1 MDALGAVSLAWE
13 VSKDL
18 YAFYRALKNCDTD
31 IRELRAQ
38 ICDLRSLSAAVSSIL
53 KRHRSLDIVPEHE
66 VLVDSALADCENAAK
81 ALKDVSDRLTVDGI
95 SSPNAVSKLKVL
107 GRRMLY
113 PFQTETIAQ
122 LTRDVEIGRSEA
134 DERRARTIVETLAH
148 PHLRRRWE
156 DVPNAPQSTFE
167 WLLDPGVPKS
177 TQTTGLL
184 SFLNSEH
191 GLVWIRGRPASGKST
206 LMKFL
211 ADTRRTDDV
220 MKEWATDHDITIA
233 SHYFWAPGS
242 TMQKSQQ
249 GMLQSLVYQLL
260 LADLTIVPAVCWK
273 RWEDRVSS
281 ASWSIEELWSCL
293 ETIVLVTSR
302 RICFL
307 IDGLDECQPESDLG
321 LLAARLKKLS
331 EDSDKVKMVV
341 SSRPW
346 PVLEQ
351 CLSGSKGYLTM
362 EDTNR
367 HAIIQALR
375 GGLEAYS
382 NCRLLLNGVRWECM
396 DSEMWF
402 RNTCP
407 IHNQSHGE
415 VHVLLHGIIDK
426 AQGNFLWVS
435 LVLDKFSPLLGLR
448 PIAALQKLV
457 NEFPSELDEYFR
469 RMIMD
474 RIHTSFLSDT
484 AMAIRIATHEN
495 RLSYFWFLNIY
506 TDEGDS
512 VLADPQFS
520 LDLPFTPFDTDDEIE
535 AMNVKARALIS
546 TCCRDILTVGTRQ
559 PSRMLD
565 GVSGD
570 ESELDRLANLAP
582 RDAFVTFTHRTVFDF
597 LRTPEMHRLLSEH
610 VPPHFEDRIVA
621 VHLELAQ
628 WKLAE
633 PGRSLSAG
641 GCGIAL
647 CEMLG
652 YGASAGDA
660 HLKLPGKLA
669 SVVEDLAISYLEL
682 TENQASSSSS
692 TSGLLADNVKRL
704 ACHLARYDLYTFVS
718 KAMKADQSG
727 TLLFQRTTPSGKSIQ
742 DPALL
747 FFALGIQSRA
757 GTHVE
762 LLRLLLQHPA
772 SIDPNALHR
781 SADEPGL
788 VSPWYAF
795 LRRIYRNTLDT
806 AGEESSYKVKM
817 REDGEEW
824 AKRGH
829 SETFA
834 DAHIQEAI
842 ALMIRHGADE
852 SILDENGLDRHDGKD
867 GELAGP
873 NVRLTSFSIAI
884 MAGFRN
890 YPHAHRST
898 LAFLSIL
905 LAIAYVAWQAVLTEE
920 NPTGQLRRSSSKDR
934 PPILLP
940 PTSLVFDQS
949 LPINQGL
956 REDVNVR
963 DASRLQERALFDG
976 LKLKNLYNKYKK
988 KGKELRCVLE
998 GTKATST
1005 PWTDYGALETWGWQL
1020 TEDDEAGDYS
1030 HVQKQC
1036 TGVDLGDLS
1045 AGTSVTWDHIETTE
1059 HTTNG
1064 KQVLYYATNAEYINV
1079 FFPAAGV
1086 IMANVNYGPGYK
1098 TSQGLGSLDPWP
1110 KDAPLPKIK
1119 QWSDIVALT
1128 WLHLTTT
1135 TGSHRPQNL
1144 RWLFRRIIR
1153 NDDTQ
1158 NVIGYVCKQK
1168 RVGQARPKGA
1178 TGPPWQA
1185 PVWPG
1190 LVVRREESGDEGD
1203 FFNALLATPN
1213 ANGVVWLL
1221 AQHREQLGWK
1231 TVKSIRVWSDL
1242 PSSVVY
1248 SPSMLLEIG
1257 DVEGEGG

>member
-31 IRELRAQ
+31 IQELRAQ

-66 VLVDSALADCENAAK
+66 VLVDSALADCENAAQ
-81 ALKDVSDRLTVDGI
+81 ALKAVSDRLTVDGI
-95 SSPNAVSKLKVL
+95 SSRNAVSKLKVL

-122 LTRDVEIGRSEA
+122 LTRDVSRCRGALHVVISLLDTNVTTSTMEEVRAMDERLVRMDEKLAGNFARLERGLLDLNSPDRKNWRFDDVLVLLDRQAEIGRSEA
-134 DERRARTIVETLAH
+134 DERRARAIVETLAH

-156 DVPNAPQSTFE
+156 DVPNAPQSTFA
-167 WLLDPGVPKS
+167 WLLDPVIPKS
-177 TQTTGLL
+177 TQTSGLL

-191 GLVWIRGRPASGKST
+191 GLFWIRGRPASGKST
-206 LMKFL
+206 FMKFL
-211 ADTRRTDDV
+211 TDTRRTDDV

-307 IDGLDECQPESDLG
+307 IDGLDECQPEIDLG
-321 LLAARLKKLS
+321 PLAARLKKLS
-331 EDSDKVKMVV
+331 DDSDKVKMVV

-351 CLSGSKGYLTM
+351 CLSVSEGYLTM

-367 HAIIQALR
+367 HAIVQALR
-375 GGLEAYS
+375 GGLEANS
-382 NCRLLLNGVRWECM
+382 NCCLLLNGVRWECM
-396 DSEMWF
+396 NSEMWL
-402 RNTCP
+402 RSTCP

-435 LVLDKFSPLLGLR
+435 LVLDKVSPLLGFR
-448 PIAALQKLV
+448 PIAALRKLV

-484 AMAIRIATHEN
+484 AMAIRIAMLEN
-495 RLSYFWFLNIY
+495 RLSYFWFLNTY
-506 TDEGDS
+506 TDEGDP

-520 LDLPFTPFDTDDEIE
+520 LDLPFTPFDKDDEIE

-570 ESELDRLANLAP
+570 EFELDRLANLAP
-582 RDAFVTFTHRTVFDF
+582 RDTFVTFTHRTVFDF

-652 YGASAGDA
+652 YGASAEDA

-669 SVVEDLAISYLEL
+669 SVVEDLAIYYLER
-682 TENQASSSSS
+682 TENQAFSSTS

-704 ACHLARYDLYTFVS
+704 VCHLARYDLYTFVF
-718 KAMKADQSG
+718 KATKADQSG
-727 TLLFQRTTPSGKSIQ
+727 TLLFHRTTPSGKPTQ
-742 DPALL
+742 DSVLL

-772 SIDPNALHR
+772 RINPNALHR

-795 LRRIYRNTLDT
+795 LRRICRNTLDL
-806 AGEESSYKVKM
+806 ADGDSSYKVAMVK
-817 REDGEEW
+817 DGEGS
-824 AKRGH
+824 ADRGH

-834 DAHIQEAI
+834 DAHIQESI
-842 ALMIRHGADE
+842 ALMIRHGADG
-852 SILDENGLDRHDGKD
+852 SVLDEFGLDRREGK
-867 GELAGP
+867 
-873 NVRLTSFSIAI
+873 V
-884 MAGFRN
+884 M
-890 YPHAHRST
+890 
-898 LAFLSIL
+898 
-905 LAIAYVAWQAVLTEE
+905 
-920 NPTGQLRRSSSKDR
+920 
-934 PPILLP
+934 
-940 PTSLVFDQS
+940 
-949 LPINQGL
+949 
-956 REDVNVR
+956 
-963 DASRLQERALFDG
+963 
-976 LKLKNLYNKYKK
+976 
-988 KGKELRCVLE
+988 
-998 GTKATST
+998 
-1005 PWTDYGALETWGWQL
+1005 
-1020 TEDDEAGDYS
+1020 
-1030 HVQKQC
+1030 
-1036 TGVDLGDLS
+1036 
-1045 AGTSVTWDHIETTE
+1045 
-1059 HTTNG
+1059 
-1064 KQVLYYATNAEYINV
+1064 
-1079 FFPAAGV
+1079 
-1086 IMANVNYGPGYK
+1086 
-1098 TSQGLGSLDPWP
+1098 
-1110 KDAPLPKIK
+1110 
-1119 QWSDIVALT
+1119 
-1128 WLHLTTT
+1128 
-1135 TGSHRPQNL
+1135 
-1144 RWLFRRIIR
+1144 
-1153 NDDTQ
+1153 
-1158 NVIGYVCKQK
+1158 
-1168 RVGQARPKGA
+1168 
-1178 TGPPWQA
+1178 
-1185 PVWPG
+1185 PV
-1190 LVVRREESGDEGD
+1190 
-1203 FFNALLATPN
+1203 
-1213 ANGVVWLL
+1213 
-1221 AQHREQLGWK
+1221 
-1231 TVKSIRVWSDL
+1231 
-1242 PSSVVY
+1242 
-1248 SPSMLLEIG
+1248 
-1257 DVEGEGG
+1257 

>member
-18 YAFYRALKNCDTD
+18 YALYRALKNCDAD
-31 IRELRAQ
+31 IQELRAQ

-53 KRHRSLDIVPEHE
+53 KRHRSLDVIPEHE
-66 VLVDSALADCENAAK
+66 DLVRSALTDCENAAK
-81 ALKDVSDRLTVDGI
+81 ALKAVLERLTVDGI
-95 SSPNAVSKLKVL
+95 SSRNAVSKLKVL

-122 LTRDVEIGRSEA
+122 LTRDVSRCRGALHVVISLLDTDVTTSTMEQVREMDERLVKMDDKLAGNFARLERGLLDPNPFDRKNWRFDDVLLLLDRQAEISRSEA
-134 DERRARTIVETLAH
+134 DERRARAIVETLAH
-148 PHLRRRWE
+148 PHLRGRWE
-156 DVPNAPQSTFE
+156 DVPNAPQSTFA
-167 WLLDPGVPKS
+167 WLLDPAVPKS
-177 TQTTGLL
+177 AQTSDLL
-184 SFLNSEH
+184 SFLNNEH
-191 GLVWIRGRPASGKST
+191 GIFWLRGRPASGKST

-211 ADTRRTDDV
+211 TDTRRTDDV
-220 MKEWATDHDITIA
+220 MREWATDHDITIA
-233 SHYFWAPGS
+233 SHFFWTPGS

-249 GMLQSLVYQLL
+249 GMLQSLVHQIL
-260 LADLTIVPAVCWK
+260 LADLTLVPAVCRK

-281 ASWSIEELWSCL
+281 TSWSIEELWTCL
-293 ETIVLVTSR
+293 ETIILVSSR
-302 RICFL
+302 RICLL
-307 IDGLDECQPESDLG
+307 IDGLDECQPESELG
-321 LLAARLKKLS
+321 PLSARLTKLS
-331 EDSDKVKMVV
+331 DASDKVKMIV

-346 PVLEQ
+346 PVLEER
-351 CLSGSKGYLTM
+351 LSGCSGYLTM
-362 EDTNR
+362 EETNR

-375 GGLEAYS
+375 GALEANPNS
-382 NCRLLLNGVRWECM
+382 RSLLDGVQWQCM
-396 DSEMWF
+396 DSELWL
-402 RNTCP
+402 RNLCP
-407 IHNQSHGE
+407 IHNECHGE
-415 VHVLLHGIIDK
+415 VHVLLHGIVGK

-435 LVLDKFSPLLGLR
+435 LVLDRFSPLLGFR
-448 PIAALQKLV
+448 PIAALRKIV

-484 AMAIRIATHEN
+484 AMAIRIAMLEN

-506 TDEGDS
+506 TDEGDP
-512 VLADPQFS
+512 VLANPQFS
-520 LDLPFTPFDTDDEIE
+520 LDYPFTSFDSDDEIE
-535 AMNVKARALIS
+535 AINAKARALIS
-546 TCCRDILTVGTRQ
+546 TCCRDILTVGIRQ

-570 ESELDRLANLAP
+570 EFELDRLANLPP
-582 RDAFVTFTHRTVFDF
+582 RDTFVTFTHRTVYDF
-597 LRTPEMHRLLSEH
+597 LQTPEMHRLLSEQ
-610 VPPHFEDRIVA
+610 VPPHFEDRLVA
-621 VHLELAQ
+621 VHLEIAQ

-660 HLKLPGKLA
+660 HLKLPGQLA
-669 SVVEDLAISYLEL
+669 RIVEDLAIAYLER
-682 TENQASSSSS
+682 TEDHAFPSTS

-704 ACHLARYDLYTFVS
+704 VCHLARYGLYTFAGRVV
-718 KAMKADQSG
+718 KRDRSG
-727 TLLFQRTTPSGKSIQ
+727 EILFLRTTPSAKSVR
-742 DPALL
+742 DPTLL
-747 FFALGIQSRA
+747 SFALGFNP
-757 GTHVE
+757 
-762 LLRLLLQHPA
+762 RLGRTL
-772 SIDPNALHR
+772 S
-781 SADEPGL
+781 S
-788 VSPWYAF
+788 YAF
-795 LRRIYRNTLDT
+795 YCSIRPVLILMLCIVLLT
-806 AGEESSYKVKM
+806 SP
-817 REDGEEW
+817 DGEGSCKGTKEKDGEGC
-824 AKRGH
+824 ADRGH

-852 SILDENGLDRHDGKD
+852 NFLDEFGLHKHNGKLQKR
-867 GELAGP
+867 
-873 NVRLTSFSIAI
+873 
-884 MAGFRN
+884 
-890 YPHAHRST
+890 
-898 LAFLSIL
+898 AFL
-905 LAIAYVAWQAVLTEE
+905 
-920 NPTGQLRRSSSKDR
+920 
-934 PPILLP
+934 
-940 PTSLVFDQS
+940 
-949 LPINQGL
+949 
-956 REDVNVR
+956 
-963 DASRLQERALFDG
+963 DG

-1005 PWTDYGALETWGWQL
+1005 PWTDYRALETWGWQL
-1020 TEDDEAGDYS
+1020 TQDEEGGDYS
-1030 HVQKQC
+1030 HVQEQC

-1045 AGTSVTWDHIETTE
+1045 AGTEVIWDHFETTE

-1064 KQVLYYATNAEYINV
+1064 KQVQYYATNAGYINV

-1086 IMANVNYGPGYK
+1086 IMANVNYGPSYK

-1119 QWSDIVALT
+1119 QWSDVVALT

-1135 TGSHRPQNL
+1135 GSHQPQNL

-1168 RVGQARPKGA
+1168 KVGQARPKGA
-1178 TGPPWQA
+1178 MGPPWQA

-1190 LVVRREESGDEGD
+1190 LVVRPRGSDGGGEGE

-1257 DVEGEGG
+1257 GVEPVGE